1 MRGRCLQRATTTRI
15 QTISLTSCDSVED
28 NSEESS
34 DSLSMGLMR
43 PTISTKHGII
53 TKDLIV
59 QHLHELVEKHRR
71 HTLKHAAALLRQK
84 LQATTKI
91 TSQISTKLRSIG
103 YEHVRRQQPRVV
115 IEQTHNSDHR

>member
-1 MRGRCLQRATTTRI
+1 
-15 QTISLTSCDSVED
+15 
-28 NSEESS
+28 
-34 DSLSMGLMR
+34 MGLMR

-59 QHLHELVEKHRR
+59 QHLHELVETHRR
-71 HTLKHAAALLRQK
+71 HTVKHAAALLRQK
-84 LQATTKI
+84 LQAPTKI
-91 TSQISTKLRSIG
+91 TSQISKLRSIG